1 MKLSTKPRY
10 GIRILTEIAL
20 AARRGEQSVSGKFI
34 AETQH
39 IAEGYLEQIMIPL
52 KRAGLVG
59 TIRGCNGGYTL
70 LKAETDISVLNVIE
84 LFEGRVSLSDCSTK
98 CKRSE
103 WASKCPTKKVWE
115 RLACSFRKEADAIK
129 LKEIVDDYEKTAEP
143 ITTKEK

>member
-20 AARRGEQSVSGKFI
+20 AARKGEESVSGKYI
-34 AETQH
+34 AKSQH

-70 LKAETDISVLNVIE
+70 RKKEKEISVLNVIE
-84 LFEGRVSLSDCSTK
+84 LFEGHVNLSNCSQK
-98 CKRSE
+98 CEKSE
-103 WASKCPTKKVWE
+103 WNSKCPTKEIWS
-115 RLACSFRKEADAIK
+115 RLASSFRKEADAIK
-129 LKEIVDDYEKTAEP
+129 LKEIVDDYENTLKS
-143 ITTKEK
+143 